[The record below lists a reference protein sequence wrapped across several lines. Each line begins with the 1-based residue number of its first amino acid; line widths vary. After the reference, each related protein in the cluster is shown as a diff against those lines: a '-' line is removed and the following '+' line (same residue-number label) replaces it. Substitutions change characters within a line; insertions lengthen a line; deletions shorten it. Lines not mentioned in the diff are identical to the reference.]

1 MRIAVIGSG
10 ISGLASAWLLSRDH
24 AVTLFE
30 AQDYLG
36 GHTHTHCVELRGRY
50 HSIDSGFIVY
60 NPCHYP
66 LLTRLF
72 DELGVASQ
80 PTIMSFSVRND
91 RSGLQYNAM
100 DLNRLFI
107 QRRNLF
113 SPRFLGMARDILRF
127 YREAPAVLHDD
138 KSDLTLAEYLSAHRY
153 GSAFSEDHL
162 LPMASALWSCPA
174 ADVLS
179 FPVQH
184 LVKFMANHQMLQ
196 VTKRPTWHVVK
207 GGSASY
213 VSALR
218 ARWKVNECVRLRVRT
233 LRRGRDAVELRTDHG
248 WDGFDH
254 AVIACHSDQALALL
268 SDASAQERQ
277 ILGQIPYQQNDVVL
291 HTDPAVLPSK
301 RSAWGAW
308 NAMIPKEPSASCTV
322 SYCMNLLQGL
332 DSPEP
337 VIVSLNPGDHIDE
350 SRVIKR
356 MSYEHPVF
364 SRAAVEAQKRK
375 TEIQGERRT
384 WFAGAYWGWGFH
396 EDGMRSA
403 VAVARAFGV
412 SWPEPQWN
420 PPMLDRQYEDKTA

>member
-10 ISGLASAWLLSRDH
+10 ISGLVSAWLLSRDH

-36 GHTHTHCVELRGRY
+36 GHTHTHCVELCGKY
-50 HSIDSGFIVY
+50 YSVDSGFIVY
-60 NPCHYP
+60 SPRHYP

-80 PTIMSFSVRND
+80 PTTMSFSVRND
-91 RSGLQYNAM
+91 RSGLQYNTT
-100 DLNRLFI
+100 DLNRLFS

-127 YREAPAVLHDD
+127 YREAPAVLDLED
-138 KSDLTLAEYLSAHRY
+138 DLTLAEYLRAHRY
-153 GSAFSEDHL
+153 GSAFREDHL

-196 VTKRPTWHVVK
+196 MTKRPTWCVVK

-218 ARWKVNECVRLRVRT
+218 ARWKVNECVRLPVRT
-233 LRRGRDAVELRTDHG
+233 LRRSIDAVELRTDQG
-248 WDGFDH
+248 WDQFDH

-268 SDASAQERQ
+268 SDASAEERQ
-277 ILGQIPYQQNDVVL
+277 ILGQIPYQKNDVVL
-291 HTDPAVLPSK
+291 HTDPAVLPAK
-301 RSAWGAW
+301 RSAWAAW
-308 NAMIPKEPSASCTV
+308 NAMIPRQPAASCTV

-337 VIVSLNPGDHIDE
+337 LIVSLNPGDHIDA
-350 SRVIKR
+350 SRVIRR
-356 MSYEHPVF
+356 MRYEHPVF
-364 SRAAVEAQKRK
+364 SRAAVAAQKRK
-375 TEIQGERRT
+375 VEIQGKRRT

-403 VAVARAFGV
+403 VAIARAFGV
-412 SWPEPQWN
+412 SWPEPQWS
-420 PPMLDRQYEDKTA
+420 PPVLDPQYAAEAA